1 MKSYC
6 ICEDSIF
13 LSLKKNHF
21 LPNFFFTEQIK
32 YKKKMIQSNSIN
44 KLLQKPRILLLVVTI
59 NFILM
64 FFFFSNFFE
73 HKMND
78 NIQKARETISR
89 HYPHFNKYDS
99 NSTVFEIVLVA
110 DMDKVS
116 KVKKKKEK

>member
-1 MKSYC
+1 
-6 ICEDSIF
+6 
-13 LSLKKNHF
+13 
-21 LPNFFFTEQIK
+21 
-32 YKKKMIQSNSIN
+32 MIQSNSIN